1 MRTDV
6 EALAAYDK
14 APTLT
19 EVESWCKARNS
30 PVNPNRFYKYYD
42 SLNWCLQNG
51 KPIDDWRGLLQVWE
65 KRELEWISKNQKQ
78 AEPRTD
84 NPFLRLIQEGKV

>member
-6 EALAAYDK
+6 EALAACNK
-14 APTLT
+14 VPTLV

-65 KRELEWISKNQKQ
+65 KRELAWIEKNRKR